1 MTTNAASTMTC
12 KWNGVGE
19 ENLKMHKDG
28 DKEERRGEYPIHSA
42 LSTELTFLRL
52 SCMLFIV
59 DEKIEN

>member
-1 MTTNAASTMTC
+1 MQPPP
-12 KWNGVGE
+12 WHVGGIGNGVGE

-28 DKEERRGEYPIHSA
+28 DKEEGSGEYPICSV
-42 LSTELTFLRL
+42 LSTESTFFRL